1 MARFSVF
8 KEYGEEL
15 ERCIRLPTFPL
26 AIKLL
31 EKETDIPE
39 GAERPLKDFGYRMT
53 LCQGYA
59 LSRKESRLTAMS
71 VTPDQGQPLAAFPL
85 QPLHPQALWRL
96 PLFLKETCG

>member
-1 MARFSVF
+1 MAEFSAF
-8 KEYGEEL
+8 HEYREEL
-15 ERCIRLPTFPL
+15 ERRIHLPTFPL

-39 GAERPLKDFGYRMT
+39 GAERPLRDFGYRMT

-59 LSRKESRLTAMS
+59 LSRKESKLTAMS
-71 VTPDQGQPLAAFPL
+71 VMPDQGQPLGAFPL
-85 QPLHPQALWRL
+85 QFLHPQALWRL